1 MSYISLLL
9 PAFHLNTTDISEIIK
24 QCSIQFDL
32 APEKFEVLEIMD
44 KTPQINYGIKFK
56 ESILSLSSI
65 EDLIY
70 QKDCMQTLSEKAFE
84 SLQSMSKK
92 LNEIINSFKENGNN
106 EEFKKDLMND
116 NIKLK
121 ELLVSQIE
129 YSDNFRVNTEK
140 TLNRIKDEFRTI
152 VKELETLKKKSN
164 SKDDFSNSNNNLNNL
179 NNKDLLNIGNENK
192 INIGNNSNNSNND
205 NININPNNQN
215 NQNINSNSNK
225 NQTGENNNFSLPL
238 KVNLIK

>member
-9 PAFHLNTTDISEIIK
+9 PAFHLNTIDINEIKK
-24 QCSIQFDL
+24 QCSIQFNLPSD
-32 APEKFEVLEIMD
+32 KFEIIEITD
-44 KTPQINYGIKFK
+44 KTNNINYCIKFN
-56 ESILSLSSI
+56 ESSLSLSSI

-70 QKDCMQTLSEKAFE
+70 QRNCMQSLSEKVFE
-84 SLQSMSKK
+84 SLKSMTKK
-92 LNEIINSFKENGNN
+92 LNELINTFKENGNS

-116 NIKLK
+116 NIKLR

-140 TLNRIKDEFRTI
+140 TLNRIKDEFRTM

-164 SKDDFSNSNNNLNNL
+164 VKEELGGNQGKKTGNTNNTNNQKVNFSAS
-179 NNKDLLNIGNENK
+179 
-192 INIGNNSNNSNND
+192 SS
-205 NININPNNQN
+205 NINN
-215 NQNINSNSNK
+215 
-225 NQTGENNNFSLPL
+225 TGNDNNFSLPLPL

>member
-9 PAFHLNTTDISEIIK
+9 PAFHFNTTDISEITR

-32 APEKFEVLEIMD
+32 APDKFELIEIND
-44 KTPQINYGIKFK
+44 KTSQINYGIKFN

-92 LNEIINSFKENGNN
+92 LNDIINSFKENGNN
-106 EEFKKDLMND
+106 EEFKKDLMTD

-129 YSDNFRVNTEK
+129 YSDNFRINTEK
-140 TLNRIKDEFRTI
+140 TLNRIKDEFKTI
-152 VKELETLKKKSN
+152 VQELESLKKKSN
-164 SKDDFSNSNNNLNNL
+164 NKEDNNSSNNIYNINNNNNFGISNLIN
-179 NNKDLLNIGNENK
+179 DTIGNK
-192 INIGNNSNNSNND
+192 INIGNNNINNNNVNQNSN
-205 NININPNNQN
+205 INVNNNQT
-215 NQNINSNSNK
+215 S
-225 NQTGENNNFSLPL
+225 ENNNNLNLPL

>member
-9 PAFHLNTTDISEIIK
+9 PAFHLNTTDISEITK
-24 QCSIQFDL
+24 QCSVQFDL
-32 APEKFEVLEIMD
+32 TPDKFELLELND
-44 KTPQINYGIKFK
+44 KTTQINYVIKFH
-56 ESILSLSSI
+56 ESFLSLSSI

-70 QKDCMQTLSEKAFE
+70 QKNCMQSWGEKAFE

-129 YSDNFRVNTEK
+129 YSDNFRINTEK
-140 TLNRIKDEFRTI
+140 TLNRIKDEFKTI
-152 VKELETLKKKSN
+152 VLELETLKKKSN
-164 SKDDFSNSNNNLNNL
+164 NKDDNNSSNNIYNINNNNNIGVSNLVSEVIGNKINKGNNTNNNNNNQSSNLNMNNNNQENDNSNNLN
-179 NNKDLLNIGNENK
+179 
-192 INIGNNSNNSNND
+192 
-205 NININPNNQN
+205 
-215 NQNINSNSNK
+215 
-225 NQTGENNNFSLPL
+225 LPL

>member
-9 PAFHLNTTDISEIIK
+9 PAFHLNTIDINEIIK
-24 QCSIQFDL
+24 QCSIQFNIPSD
-32 APEKFEVLEIMD
+32 KFEVIEITD
-44 KTPQINYGIKFK
+44 KTCNINYCIKFN
-56 ESILSLSSI
+56 ESSLSLSSI

-70 QKDCMQTLSEKAFE
+70 QRNCMQSLSEKVFE
-84 SLQSMSKK
+84 SLKSMTKK
-92 LNEIINSFKENGNN
+92 LNELINSFKENGNS

-116 NIKLK
+116 NIKLR

-140 TLNRIKDEFRTI
+140 TLNRIKDEFRTM

-164 SKDDFSNSNNNLNNL
+164 VKEEQPNIGGTQGKKTGNANNNNNQKVNFSASSNNINNT
-179 NNKDLLNIGNENK
+179 GN
-192 INIGNNSNNSNND
+192 D
-205 NININPNNQN
+205 
-215 NQNINSNSNK
+215 
-225 NQTGENNNFSLPL
+225 NNFSLPL

>member
-9 PAFHLNTTDISEIIK
+9 PAFHLNTIDINEIIK
-24 QCSIQFDL
+24 QCSIQFNLPSD
-32 APEKFEVLEIMD
+32 KFEIIEITD
-44 KTPQINYGIKFK
+44 KTNNINYCIKFN
-56 ESILSLSSI
+56 ESSLSLSSI

-70 QKDCMQTLSEKAFE
+70 QRNCMQSLSEKVFE
-84 SLQSMSKK
+84 SLKSMTKK
-92 LNEIINSFKENGNN
+92 LNELINSFKENGNS

-116 NIKLK
+116 NIKLR

-140 TLNRIKDEFRTI
+140 TLNRIKDEFRTM

-164 SKDDFSNSNNNLNNL
+164 VKEEQSNIGGNQGKKTGNTNNTNNQKVNFSASSNNI
-179 NNKDLLNIGNENK
+179 NKTGN
-192 INIGNNSNNSNND
+192 D
-205 NININPNNQN
+205 
-215 NQNINSNSNK
+215 
-225 NQTGENNNFSLPL
+225 NNFSLPLPL

>member
-9 PAFHLNTTDISEIIK
+9 PAFHMNTNDINEIIK
-24 QCSIQFDL
+24 QCSLQFNLSSD
-32 APEKFEVLEIMD
+32 KFDILEIID
-44 KTPQINYGIKFK
+44 NTNNLNYINYGIKIK
-56 ESILSLSSI
+56 ESSLSLSSI

-70 QKDCMQTLSEKAFE
+70 QRNCMQSLSEKVFE
-84 SLQSMSKK
+84 SLQLMTKK
-92 LNEIINSFKENGNN
+92 LNDLINSFKENGNI

-116 NIKLK
+116 NIKLR

-129 YSDNFRVNTEK
+129 YSDNFRINTEK

-164 SKDDFSNSNNNLNNL
+164 NKDEQINKGMNQIKKNEISNNVNQKVNFSASSSNI
-179 NNKDLLNIGNENK
+179 NKEGNEN
-192 INIGNNSNNSNND
+192 
-205 NININPNNQN
+205 
-215 NQNINSNSNK
+215 
-225 NQTGENNNFSLPL
+225 NFNLPL